1 MSIVKLHRPFPMP
14 CKFTLSATG
23 DDMQIREVR
32 CCARRERV
40 ACRLS
45 LLFAILLSVCLW
57 PASSRAQ
64 NVQHTQNQVD
74 SALRSDMRVD
84 PTTLGLGF
92 QLTLRSYPGRAG
104 SSLPITLSYSSKL
117 WHMNAFDTY
126 GPPYSTIPKTRL
138 EAKYAEGSTAGWKS
152 NLDLPWL
159 EGLEW
164 QPYDGT
170 GVAVCT
176 LPSCVRPDPESP
188 ILYVYRLMAHMPD
201 GSTHELRRD
210 DTPTGTHTSGGTYYA
225 VDGSQM
231 RYDATADALY
241 LPDGSRYVNLGTIV
255 NGVKYIDRN
264 GNALSYNSTSKQ
276 WTDTLGRIIDRP
288 PLSNSAT
295 GDFNYTVKG
304 INATDITYTLR
315 WRNLSN
321 VRTDSTAP
329 LRYSGA
335 RTMALPL
342 EPELSPRLFDSTLQE
357 IACTATVQTFNPIV
371 LHQIVLP
378 NGQTYTFT
386 YNVWG
391 EIDKVVYPTGAY
403 ERYRHDKID
412 SLSASL
418 QVTAYG
424 QANRGV
430 VERWVSVTGDG
441 TDELQNHWLYSAG
454 FNNFTTPYTVKIT
467 APDLSWTEQLLKSP
481 PPDTRFGFEHA
492 LNGRPYEQ
500 KVFSASGQ
508 MMRRVLTDWASSG
521 PLPGGESSATRDAR
535 AIKQV
540 EILLDTG
547 GNALATTTTYQHD
560 ADLNVISTSRYDF
573 VSVDQTTAQTGA
585 INTIPSG
592 ALVRSEETT
601 FLVNDAAIDS
611 GTKAAYRARNLITL
625 PTSTRVKNAA
635 GTIVAQSE
643 FKYDEGGLYA
653 PLTCGAVN
661 GRIDPGAAKRG
672 LSTTA
677 RSWLNTTGTWLE
689 THAQFDQCGSL
700 RKSWDARGYVSETEY
715 SSANDYA
722 YPTRTISPDPDGA
735 GPVTALETTT
745 IYDLTSG
752 VLLSTTDANGKITT
766 FEYSA
771 FDAISNANPLQRLTK
786 VVQPDGGS
794 TAYGYSDTPGN
805 VYVVTKTALDSSRY
819 LQSTQ
824 YADRLG
830 RVWRSEKSEGATSI
844 YVDTQYDVMGRTWK
858 VSNPYRS
865 GETVVWTTTAYDA
878 LSRTISVTTPDG
890 AQVGT
895 AYGGNTTGT
904 LGSTVTV
911 TDQVLKKRKSVT
923 DALGRLREVYEDPT
937 GWNYLTSYSYD
948 ALDSLTT
955 VTQGSQTRT
964 FAYDSLKRLTSA
976 TNPEVCN
983 QVGAQCTPI
992 PVTYQYDN
1000 NGNLTQKTD
1009 ARGITS
1015 TYVYDALNRNTSVDY
1030 SDATPDTFRQYDL
1043 AVNGKGRLNQA
1054 WQSGSTRSVTY
1065 IDSYDAVGRPKIQ
1078 RQGFETGGVWS
1089 SSFQTQRDYNLAGS
1103 VISQTYPSGRAI
1115 NYGYD
1120 DAGRVNSFTGNLGD
1134 GVTRTYASGITYS
1147 AVGGKQQEQFGTQV
1161 PLFHKLHYN
1170 VRGQLYDIRL
1180 STVSWQTDQWNWNR
1194 GALVN
1199 YYSQAEVSCPTSEC
1213 MANSGPGNNGN
1224 VIRTQHWAPA
1234 NDGISS
1240 YNWTEDRFEYDSLNR
1255 LKSIAE
1261 YHGWLGGFS
1270 AQDFTQIYDYDRWGN
1285 RTINP
1290 ATTNGMPET
1299 QFTASEVTNRL
1310 GVAAGY
1316 TGRMDYDAAGNL
1328 VNDTYTSYGNIN
1340 GTPTRLYDADNRL
1353 TTAKDGNLQVVSS
1366 YLYNADGQRTRRKLG
1381 SVETWQ
1387 VYGMDGELLAEY
1399 ASGAATF
1406 VPTKE
1411 YGYRNGELLVT
1422 MSSGDDQ
1429 RVKRFLQALYY
1440 GALQVDAPSQ
1450 WMTDKSNELI
1460 TAGAS
1465 SQAQLLV
1472 KAKEIART
1480 LFVQT
1485 TYETNPFRS
1494 DTQYVTDLYYAY
1506 LQRGPDAGGLGW
1518 WVPQAAGSVQNRI
1531 NVLNAFEASSEFQTL
1546 VNTLYGT
1553 ATSDGQRTDNYV
1565 TNFYQ
1570 GALGR
1575 PPDATELATNSATLN
1590 SAVGQSQVI
1599 SAAETT
1605 GRNLFA
1611 AQVNDA
1617 GLSNTQYVT
1626 NLYEGFLQRGPDAG
1640 GLGFWSGQASVGQG
1654 RQNVL
1659 NAFAASSA
1667 FSELAGTLYRE
1678 AYWLVADHL
1687 GTPRMVV
1694 NKSGSLASVKRHD
1707 YLPFGEELGL
1717 ISGRTSAMGYSAID
1731 NVRQKF
1737 TSYERDNETG
1747 LDFAQARYFAS
1758 VQGRFTSPDNFL
1770 NDTRTTDPASWNLY
1784 VFTRNNPLR
1793 YTDPTGEKIY
1803 AGDLDDYQ
1811 QAELLRRTN
1820 ATYGCDHCTSV
1831 GADGYLAVDTT
1842 GLNQSV
1848 LNAAQSFTDAI
1859 NSTTYF
1865 AQVQV
1870 SDNDPNVAFGEN
1882 RLRRGGV
1889 TYNGRRI
1896 NADLIVLD
1904 FGDDRHVGGNERA
1917 AAAFLNTVFAHE
1929 VAHGYLNIRDPQDRG
1944 RTGPTVDVI
1953 NRITDALG
1961 LPRRAEYA
1969 SDRRG
1974 EHWFSIRFQEQRI
1987 DRQRRPEVDRN
1998 GNPRMRD
2005 VYINWIRRNVGGR
2018 GVN

>member
-1 MSIVKLHRPFPMP
+1 MSHTSLSSFKRIVVIVLAMAA
-14 CKFTLSATG
+14 SA
-23 DDMQIREVR
+23 V
-32 CCARRERV
+32 
-40 ACRLS
+40 
-45 LLFAILLSVCLW
+45 
-57 PASSRAQ
+57 AQ
-64 NVQHTQNQVD
+64 NIQNPQSAVD
-74 SALRSDMRVD
+74 NLIRSNLHVD
-84 PTTLGLGF
+84 PSTGALQLQVPLGEF
-92 QLTLRSYPGRAG
+92 RGRGEA
-104 SSLPITLSYSSKL
+104 SLPVVLYYSSKV
-117 WHMNAFDTY
+117 WNIKHQD
-126 GPPYSTIPKTRL
+126 
-138 EAKYAEGSTAGWKS
+138 
-152 NLDLPWL
+152 
-159 EGLEW
+159 
-164 QPYDGT
+164 
-170 GVAVCT
+170 T
-176 LPSCVRPDPESP
+176 LPCNGEPVSTYRAEYAKGSASGWTSSLGWFLPAQDLSLETYEGQTQKPAQQGNPTLSR
-188 ILYVYRLMAHMPD
+188 IMRKYVTLPD
-201 GSTHELRRD
+201 GSRHELRRD
-210 DTPTGTHTSGGTYYA
+210 DSPHASGADQAGRYYA
-225 VDGSQM
+225 VDGS
-231 RYDATADALY
+231 RLWLDYTN
-241 LPDGSRYVNLGTIV
+241 DGSNILFMPNGSRIV
-255 NGVKYIDRN
+255 TANGAIQYFDRN
-264 GNALSYNSTSKQ
+264 GNFLTYNSGV
-276 WTDTLGRIIDRP
+276 WRDTLDRP
-288 PLSNSAT
+288 IGVPIPGAAPGVGNPTYALPD
-295 GDFNYTVKG
+295 GM
-304 INATDITYTLR
+304 TYTMR
-315 WRNLSN
+315 WRNLADA
-321 VRTDSTAP
+321 RTDPSQQ
-329 LRYSGA
+329 LRYKGDTIGPFSCTVGGYQPNH
-335 RTMALPL
+335 LFISVP
-342 EPELSPRLFDSTLQE
+342 EPTGEHWLREDGLH
-357 IACTATVQTFNPIV
+357 NPVV
-371 LHQIVLP
+371 LWQIGLP
-378 NGQTYTFT
+378 NGTNYTFT
-386 YNVWG
+386 YNVYG
-391 EIDKVVYPTGAY
+391 ELDKIVYPTGGSETFTYAV
-403 ERYRHDKID
+403 KS
-412 SLSASL
+412 SLG
-418 QVTAYG
+418 G
-424 QANRGV
+424 QLDDGTYSQGNRGV
-430 VERWVSVTGDG
+430 NSRVVSDGISAPSSWGYGGAPLGVTGVDPA
-441 TDELQNHWLYSAG
+441 TAARS
-454 FNNFTTPYTVKIT
+454 VT
-467 APDLSWTEQLLKSP
+467 APDGSVTVTWYYKSWETNIKY
-481 PPDTRFGFEHA
+481 GFDDARAGMAREERVYKT
-492 LNGRPYEQ
+492 LNGP
-500 KVFSASGQ
+500 
-508 MMRRVLTDWASSG
+508 MLRRRLMQLVMDG
-521 PLPGGESSATRDAR
+521 PLPGGYSTAKRNAR
-535 AIKQV
+535 VTKTV
-540 EILLDTG
+540 EIILDTG
-547 GNALATTTTYQHD
+547 GDALAALTELTYD
-560 ADLNVISTSRYDF
+560 ADLNVINTKRYGY
-573 VSVDQTTAQTGA
+573 VPIIQSTAQTGDFA
-585 INTIPSG
+585 SMPSLNTT
-592 ALVRSEETT
+592 LLRTEETDYLT
-601 FLVNDAAIDS
+601 NNS
-611 GTKAAYRARNLITL
+611 SYRDRNLLAL
-625 PTSTRVKNAA
+625 PIATRVKDGVGN
-635 GTIVAQSE
+635 IVAQSSIS
-643 FKYDEGGLYA
+643 YDEPAY
-653 PLTCGAVN
+653 PLLTYGAVT
-661 GRIDPGAAKRG
+661 GWSDPG
-672 LSTTA
+672 TTA
-677 RSWLNTTGTWLE
+677 RGNATTTGSWLNTTGTYLQ
-689 THAQFDQCGSL
+689 THAQYDQSGSV
-700 RKSWDARGYVSETEY
+700 RNVWDAKGNLSQVEY
-715 SSANDYA
+715 ASTYHFA
-722 YPTRTISPDPDGA
+722 YPTLTRTAVPDPTGQYGSNAPLVSTSLYDFNTGL
-735 GPVTALETTT
+735 VT
-745 IYDLTSG
+745 
-752 VLLSTTDANGKITT
+752 STTDANNQTT
-766 FEYSA
+766 SYTYT
-771 FDAISNANPLQRLTK
+771 DPLNRIKT
-786 VVQPDGGS
+786 VASPDGGL
-794 TAYGYSDTPGN
+794 TTYNYSDIPGSL
-805 VYVVTKTALDSSRY
+805 YVEMVTKQTAT
-819 LQSTQ
+819 QSIYSYQ
-824 YADRLG
+824 FFDPLG
-830 RVWRSEKSEGATSI
+830 RPNRSFLGVGGGNYIT
-844 YVDTQYDVMGRTWK
+844 VDTEYDSMGRVRR
-858 VSNPYRS
+858 VSNPYTSTGS
-865 GETVVWTTTAYDA
+865 GSAPNPSGYWTTSIYDELGRV
-878 LSRTISVTTPDG
+878 LSITTPDS
-890 AQVGT
+890 AVVST
-895 AYGGNTTGT
+895 KYSGN
-904 LGSTVTV
+904 
-911 TDQVLKKRKSVT
+911 QVLVADQMSRKRMSQT
-923 DALGRLREVYEDPT
+923 DSLGRLTDVWEITPADLATEPVSFPGDSGVTAGYRT
-937 GWNYLTSYSYD
+937 KYSYD
-948 ALDSLTT
+948 ALDNLRT
-955 VTQGSQTRT
+955 VTQQKGTSGPIQTRT
-964 FAYDSLKRLTSA
+964 FVYDSLKRLTSA
-976 TNPEVCN
+976 ANPEICN
-983 QVGAQCTPI
+983 QVGTQCTPI
-992 PVTYQYDN
+992 PVTYLYDN
-1000 NGNLTQKTD
+1000 NGNLTRKTD
-1009 ARGITS
+1009 ARGIVIDYT
-1015 TYVYDALNRNTSVDY
+1015 YDALNRSTLVNY
-1030 SDATPDTFRQYDL
+1030 SDATADSYRQYDF
-1043 AVNGKGRLNQA
+1043 AINGKGRVNQV
-1054 WQSGSTRSVTY
+1054 WQSATITSATY
-1065 IDSYDAVGRPKIQ
+1065 IDSYDQVGRPKIQ
-1078 RQGFETGGVWS
+1078 RQRFETGGVWS
-1089 SSFQTQRDYNLAGS
+1089 PSFQTQRDYNLAGG
-1103 VISQTYPSGRAI
+1103 VISQTYPSGRTI
-1115 NYGYD
+1115 NYSYD

-1134 GVTRTYASGITYS
+1134 GVTRAYSSGITYS
-1147 AVGGKQQEQFGTQV
+1147 AFGGKQQEQFGTQT

-1170 VRGQLYDIRL
+1170 IRGQMYDVRL
-1180 STVSWQTDQWNWNR
+1180 STMSLQTNEWDWNR
-1194 GALVN
+1194 GALVL
-1199 YYSQAEVSCPTSEC
+1199 YYGYPWQQ
-1213 MANSGPGNNGN
+1213 SGPLNNGN
-1224 VIRTQHWAPA
+1224 VGVIEHYVPINDQLTVYNFTQQRYA
-1234 NDGISS
+1234 
-1240 YNWTEDRFEYDSLNR
+1240 YDQLNR
-1255 LKSIAE
+1255 LTSVAE
-1261 YHGWLGGFS
+1261 YPGTQGALGAVS
-1270 AQDFTQIYDYDRWGN
+1270 FTQIFDYDRWGN
-1285 RTINP
+1285 RTINL
-1290 ATTNGMPET
+1290 ATTNAPEP

-1328 VNDTYTSYGNIN
+1328 INDTYTSYGRPD
-1340 GTPTRLYDADNRL
+1340 GTPTRLYDAENRL
-1353 TTAKDGNLQVVSS
+1353 TTAKDGNLVEVSS
-1366 YLYNADGQRTRRKLG
+1366 YSYNADGQRTRRKVNG
-1381 SVETWQ
+1381 VETWQ

-1422 MSSGDDQ
+1422 VSSGDDQ
-1429 RVKRFLQALYY
+1429 RLKRFVYALYF
-1440 GALQVDAPSQ
+1440 GALQRDPTSQ
-1450 WMTDKSNELI
+1450 ELTDKTNELI

-1472 KAKEIART
+1472 KAKEIARA

-1485 TYETNPFRS
+1485 TYETNPSRT

-1531 NVLNAFEASSEFQTL
+1531 NVLNAFEASGEFQTL
-1546 VNTLYGT
+1546 VDTLYGT

-1575 PPDATELATNSATLN
+1575 PPDANELSTNSATLN

-1599 SAAETT
+1599 SAAETM

-1640 GLGFWSGQASVGQG
+1640 GLGFWSGQASLGQG